1 MPYKGAFT
9 ILVNEHESGMRL
21 DVIIASHIS
30 DCSRS
35 FSASLIQKGEILVQG
50 EVKKPGYR
58 VKTGDNIS
66 INIPA
71 PEPVLSEPEPGDID
85 ILYEDKHIIVINKEP
100 GLVVHPAPG
109 HNKGTLV
116 NRLLYHCP
124 ELEGIGGKL
133 RPGIVHRL
141 DKDTSGTIVAAKND
155 AAHINLAAQFESRK
169 IKKLYLALV
178 YGVVKSE
185 SGSISLPIG
194 RHTSDR
200 KKMSTVS
207 RKSRSAETFWKVI
220 ERFNGATL
228 LELDLKTGRTHQ
240 IRVHCAAINHPVL
253 GDPVYGGKKAA
264 KKLHTSVP
272 RQMLHAWRLEFAH
285 PVTGEAMSFESPV
298 PPDMGKVIEML
309 RNNAKSSSLSNREPG
324 TDHFRIEFIPLL

>member
-1 MPYKGAFT
+1 MFYKGDCI
-9 ILVNEHESGMRL
+9 ILVNEHESGKRL
-21 DVIIASHIS
+21 DTIIAYHIS
-30 DCSRS
+30 NCSRS
-35 FSASLIQKGEILVQG
+35 FSACLIRKEKILVQG
-50 EVKKPGYR
+50 KVKKPGYR

-66 INIPA
+66 VSISSIDSEPILLK
-71 PEPVLSEPEPGDID
+71 PEPLDID

-116 NRLLYHCP
+116 NGLLHHCP
-124 ELEGIGGKL
+124 ELAGIGEKP

-141 DKDTSGTIVAAKND
+141 DKDTSGTLVAVKNN
-155 AAHINLAAQFESRK
+155 AAYINLAAQFKSRK

-178 YGVVKSE
+178 FGVVQSE

-194 RHTSDR
+194 RHVSNR

-207 RKSRSAETFWKVI
+207 RKSRSAETLWKVI
-220 ERFNGATL
+220 ERFNGATF
-228 LELDLKTGRTHQ
+228 LECDLKTGRTHQ

-253 GDPVYGGKKAA
+253 GDQIYGGKKAA
-264 KKLHTSVP
+264 KKLLPKNRLNKIISVP

-285 PVTGEAMSFESPV
+285 PATGDTMFFESPV
-298 PPDMGKVIEML
+298 PQDMKKLIETL
-309 RNNAKSSSLSNREPG
+309 RHVDN
-324 TDHFRIEFIPLL
+324 

>member
-9 ILVNEHESGMRL
+9 ILVYEHESGRRL
-21 DVIIASHIS
+21 DVIVASHIS
-30 DCSRS
+30 NCSRS
-35 FSASLIQKGEILVQG
+35 FSASLIQKGEILVQ
-50 EVKKPGYR
+50 EKVKKPCYR

-66 INIPA
+66 VNIPS
-71 PEPVLSEPEPGDID
+71 PEPVSAKPEPHNID

-124 ELEGIGGKL
+124 GLEGIGGKL

-141 DKDTSGTIVAAKND
+141 DKDTSGTMVAAKND
-155 AAHINLAAQFESRK
+155 VAHINLAAQFKSRK

-178 YGVVKSE
+178 HGVVKYE

-194 RHTSDR
+194 RHPSDR

-207 RKSRSAETFWKVI
+207 RKSRSAKTFWKVI
-220 ERFNGATL
+220 ERFNSVTF

-240 IRVHCAAINHPVL
+240 IRVHCAAINHPIV
-253 GDPVYGGKKAA
+253 GDLVYGGKKAE
-264 KKLHTSVP
+264 KNLPILVP
-272 RQMLHAWRLEFAH
+272 RQMIHAWRLEFTH
-285 PVTGEAMSFESPV
+285 PATGEAMSFESPI
-298 PPDMGKVIEML
+298 PPDMEKVIEML
-309 RNNAKSSSLSNREPG
+309 RNTSLN
-324 TDHFRIEFIPLL
+324 L

>member
-1 MPYKGAFT
+1 MPQKGAFT
-9 ILVNEHESGMRL
+9 ILVNEHESGSRL
-21 DVIIASHIS
+21 DVIIATHIS
-30 DCSRS
+30 NSSRS
-35 FSASLIQKGEILVQG
+35 FSASLIRKKEILVQG

-66 INIPA
+66 VNIP
-71 PEPVLSEPEPGDID
+71 PYEPILSEPEPSDID

-116 NRLLYHCP
+116 NRLLHHFP
-124 ELEGIGGKL
+124 ELEGIGEKL
-133 RPGIVHRL
+133 RPGIIHRL
-141 DKDTSGTIVAAKND
+141 DKDTSGTMVVAKND
-155 AAHINLAAQFESRK
+155 AAHINLAAQFKSRK

-194 RHTSDR
+194 RHPFDR

-220 ERFNGATL
+220 ECFNWATFL
-228 LELDLKTGRTHQ
+228 KLDLKTGRTHQ
-240 IRVHCAAINHPVL
+240 IRVHCAAINHPIV

-264 KKLHTSVP
+264 KKLLIKDTSNKIISVP

-285 PVTGEAMSFESPV
+285 PVTGEAMSFESPI
-298 PPDMGKVIEML
+298 PQDMEKLIEML
-309 RNNAKSSSLSNREPG
+309 K
-324 TDHFRIEFIPLL
+324 

>member
-1 MPYKGAFT
+1 MPYKSAFT
-9 ILVNEHESGMRL
+9 ILVNEHESGRRL

-30 DCSRS
+30 NCSRS
-35 FSASLIQKGEILVQG
+35 FSAGLIQRGEILVQG

-58 VKTGDNIS
+58 VKTGDNIR

-71 PEPVLSEPEPGDID
+71 PEPVLAEPEPHNID
-85 ILYEDKHIIVINKEP
+85 ILYEDTHIIIINKEA

-109 HNKGTLV
+109 HNKGTLI

-141 DKDTSGTIVAAKND
+141 DKDTSGIMVVAKND
-155 AAHINLAAQFESRK
+155 AAHTNLAAQFKSRK
-169 IKKLYLALV
+169 IKKIYLALV
-178 YGVVKSE
+178 HGTVKDG

-194 RHTSDR
+194 RHPSDR
-200 KKMSTVS
+200 KKISTVS
-207 RKSRSAETFWKVI
+207 RKSRSAKTFWKVI
-220 ERFNGATL
+220 EHFNGATF

-240 IRVHCAAINHPVL
+240 IRVHCAAINHPIV

-264 KKLHTSVP
+264 RNLPTSVP

-285 PVTGEAMSFESPV
+285 PVTGEAMSFESPI
-298 PPDMGKVIEML
+298 PQDMEKVIETL
-309 RNNAKSSSLSNREPG
+309 RVSYRPRKHYMTP
-324 TDHFRIEFIPLL
+324 

>member
-1 MPYKGAFT
+1 MPDKGAFT
-9 ILVNEHESGMRL
+9 ILVNEHESGRRL

-30 DCSRS
+30 NCSRS
-35 FSASLIQKGEILVQG
+35 FSAGLIQKKAILVQG

-58 VKTGDNIS
+58 VKTGDYIS
-66 INIPA
+66 VNIPPPK
-71 PEPVLSEPEPGDID
+71 PEPVISEPETHDID

-109 HNKGTLV
+109 HSKGTLV

-124 ELEGIGGKL
+124 EIEGIGGKL

-155 AAHINLAAQFESRK
+155 AAYINLAAQFKSRK

-178 YGVVKSE
+178 FGVVKAE

-194 RHTSDR
+194 RHPSNR
-200 KKMSTVS
+200 KKMSTLS
-207 RKSRSAETFWKVI
+207 RKSRSAKTFWKVI
-220 ERFNGATL
+220 ERFTGATF
-228 LELDLKTGRTHQ
+228 LEFDLKTGRTHQ

-253 GDPVYGGKKAA
+253 GDPIYGGKKAA
-264 KKLHTSVP
+264 KKFPASVP

-285 PVTGEAMSFESPV
+285 PVTEEAMTFESPI
-298 PPDMGKVIEML
+298 PPDMKKLIETL
-309 RNNAKSSSLSNREPG
+309 RNSRAA
-324 TDHFRIEFIPLL
+324 

>member
-1 MPYKGAFT
+1 MPCKDAFT
-9 ILVNEHESGMRL
+9 ILVNEHESGRRL

-30 DCSRS
+30 NCSRS
-35 FSASLIQKGEILVQG
+35 FSAGLIQKEEILVQG

-66 INIPA
+66 VNIPP
-71 PEPVLSEPEPGDID
+71 PEPVLAEPEPHNID
-85 ILYEDKHIIVINKEP
+85 ILYEDKHIIVINKES
-100 GLVVHPAPG
+100 GLVVHPAVG

-124 ELEGIGGKL
+124 GLEGIGEKL

-141 DKDTSGTIVAAKND
+141 DKDTSGTMVAAKND
-155 AAHINLAAQFESRK
+155 ATYINLAAQFKSRK
-169 IKKLYLALV
+169 IIKIYLALV
-178 YGVVKSE
+178 HGIVKSD

-194 RHTSDR
+194 RHPSDR

-207 RKSRSAETFWKVI
+207 PKSRPAKTFWKAI
-220 ERFNGATL
+220 ERFNGATF

-240 IRVHCAAINHPVL
+240 IRVHCAAINHPIA

-264 KKLHTSVP
+264 KKLPTSVP
-272 RQMLHAWRLEFAH
+272 RQMLHAWRLEFKH
-285 PVTGEAMSFESPV
+285 PATGEAMSFESPI
-298 PPDMGKVIEML
+298 PPDMEKVIEML
-309 RNNAKSSSLSNREPG
+309 RNNAQAA
-324 TDHFRIEFIPLL
+324 T

>member
-1 MPYKGAFT
+1 MPYKVAFT
-9 ILVNEHESGMRL
+9 ILVNEHESGRRL

-30 DCSRS
+30 NCSRS
-35 FSASLIQKGEILVQG
+35 FSSGLIQKGEILVQG

-66 INIPA
+66 VNIPP
-71 PEPVLSEPEPGDID
+71 PEPVLAKPEPHNID

-124 ELEGIGGKL
+124 GLEGIGGKL

-141 DKDTSGTIVAAKND
+141 DKDTSGTMVAAKND
-155 AAHINLAAQFESRK
+155 AAHINLAAQFKSRK

-178 YGVVKSE
+178 HGVVASE

-194 RHTSDR
+194 RHPSDR

-207 RKSRSAETFWKVI
+207 RKSRSAKTFWKVI
-220 ERFNGATL
+220 ERFNGATF

-240 IRVHCAAINHPVL
+240 IRVHCAAINHPIV

-264 KKLHTSVP
+264 KNLPASVP
-272 RQMLHAWRLEFAH
+272 RQMLHAWRLEFTH
-285 PVTGEAMSFESPV
+285 PATGKAMSFESPI
-298 PPDMGKVIEML
+298 PPDMRKLIETL
-309 RNNAKSSSLSNREPG
+309 RNNAQAATTQVQSSKVHG
-324 TDHFRIEFIPLL
+324 

>member
-9 ILVNEHESGMRL
+9 ILVNEHESGRRL

-194 RHTSDR
+194 RHPSDR
-200 KKMSTVS
+200 KKMSSVS

-220 ERFNGATL
+220 ERFNWATL

-264 KKLHTSVP
+264 KKLPTSVP

-285 PVTGEAMSFESPV
+285 PVTGEAMSFESPI
-298 PPDMGKVIEML
+298 PPDMGELIEAL
-309 RNNAKSSSLSNREPG
+309 RRNTQSLKMVK
-324 TDHFRIEFIPLL
+324 

>member
-1 MPYKGAFT
+1 MPHKGTFT
-9 ILVNEHESGMRL
+9 ILVNEHESGRRL
-21 DVIIASHIS
+21 DVIIASHIP

-35 FSASLIQKGEILVQG
+35 FSVSLIQKGEILVQG

-71 PEPVLSEPEPGDID
+71 PEPILSEPEPHDID

-141 DKDTSGTIVAAKND
+141 DKDTSGTMVAAKND
-155 AAHINLAAQFESRK
+155 AAHINLAAQFKSRK
-169 IKKLYLALV
+169 IIKIYLALV
-178 YGVVKSE
+178 HGVVKSE

-194 RHTSDR
+194 RHPSDR

-240 IRVHCAAINHPVL
+240 IRVHCAAINHPIV
-253 GDPVYGGKKAA
+253 GDPIYGGKKAA
-264 KKLHTSVP
+264 KKLLTKDTSNKTISAP
-272 RQMLHAWRLEFAH
+272 RQMLHAWRLEFTH
-285 PVTGEAMSFESPV
+285 PATGEVMSFESPI
-298 PPDMGKVIEML
+298 PQDIKKVIEIL
-309 RNNAKSSSLSNREPG
+309 RVSYKPRKHYMTP
-324 TDHFRIEFIPLL
+324 

>member
-9 ILVNEHESGMRL
+9 ILVNEHESGRRL

-35 FSASLIQKGEILVQG
+35 FSASLIQKGKILVQG

-71 PEPVLSEPEPGDID
+71 PEPILSEPEPHDID

-155 AAHINLAAQFESRK
+155 AAHINLAAQFKSRK

-178 YGVVKSE
+178 HGVVKSK

-194 RHTSDR
+194 RHPSDR
-200 KKMSTVS
+200 KKMSTIS
-207 RKSRSAETFWKVI
+207 RKSRPAKTFWKVI

-240 IRVHCAAINHPVL
+240 IRVHCAAINHPIV
-253 GDPVYGGKKAA
+253 GDPIYGGKKAA
-264 KKLHTSVP
+264 KKPLKKDTSNKTISAT
-272 RQMLHAWRLEFAH
+272 RQMLHAWRLEFTH
-285 PVTGEAMSFESPV
+285 PATGEAMSFESPI
-298 PPDMGKVIEML
+298 PQDMKKVIEIL
-309 RNNAKSSSLSNREPG
+309 RV
-324 TDHFRIEFIPLL
+324 

>member
-1 MPYKGAFT
+1 MSLTLKLGKRGRFAKASYKGAFT
-9 ILVNEHESGMRL
+9 ILVNEHESGRRL
-21 DVIIASHIS
+21 DVIIASHTS
-30 DCSRS
+30 NCSRS
-35 FSASLIQKGEILVQG
+35 FLAGLIQKKVILVQG

-58 VKTGDNIS
+58 VKTGDRIS
-66 INIPA
+66 VNIPPPK
-71 PEPVLSEPEPGDID
+71 PEPVLSEPEPYDID

-141 DKDTSGTIVAAKND
+141 DKDTSGTIVVAKND
-155 AAHINLAAQFESRK
+155 AAYINLAAQFKSRK

-178 YGVVKSE
+178 FGVVKAE

-194 RHTSDR
+194 RHPSNR
-200 KKMSTVS
+200 KKMSTLS
-207 RKSRSAETFWKVI
+207 RKSRSAKTFWKVI
-220 ERFNGATL
+220 ERFTGATF
-228 LELDLKTGRTHQ
+228 LEFDLKTGRTHQ

-253 GDPVYGGKKAA
+253 GDPIYGGKKAA
-264 KKLHTSVP
+264 KKFPTSVP

-285 PVTGEAMSFESPV
+285 PVTEEAMTFESPI
-298 PPDMGKVIEML
+298 PPDMKKLIETL
-309 RNNAKSSSLSNREPG
+309 RNSQAA
-324 TDHFRIEFIPLL
+324 

>member
-1 MPYKGAFT
+1 MPHKGAFT
-9 ILVNEHESGMRL
+9 ILVNEHESGSRL

-30 DCSRS
+30 NCSRS
-35 FSASLIQKGEILVQG
+35 FSAILIQKGEILVQG

-66 INIPA
+66 VNIPP
-71 PEPVLSEPEPGDID
+71 PEPILSKPEPYDID
-85 ILYEDKHIIVINKEP
+85 ILYEDEHIIVINKEP

-109 HNKGTLV
+109 HKKGTLV

-124 ELEGIGGKL
+124 LLGCIGGKL

-141 DKDTSGTIVAAKND
+141 DKDTSGTMVVAKNGT
-155 AAHINLAAQFESRK
+155 AHLNLSAQFKSRK

-194 RHTSDR
+194 RHPSDR

-207 RKSRSAETFWKVI
+207 RKSRSAKTFWKVI
-220 ERFNGATL
+220 ERFEGATL
-228 LELDLKTGRTHQ
+228 LEVELKTGRTHQ
-240 IRVHCAAINHPVL
+240 IRVHCAAINHPVV

-264 KKLHTSVP
+264 KNLLTKNTSNKTISAP
-272 RQMLHAWRLEFAH
+272 RQMLHAWRLEFTH
-285 PVTGEAMSFESPV
+285 PATGEAMSFESPI
-298 PPDMGKVIEML
+298 PQDMDELIETL
-309 RNNAKSSSLSNREPG
+309 RRNSRSLKMAK
-324 TDHFRIEFIPLL
+324 

>member
-35 FSASLIQKGEILVQG
+35 FSADLIQKGEILVQG

-58 VKTGDNIS
+58 VKAGDNIS

-116 NRLLYHCP
+116 NRLLYYCP

-194 RHTSDR
+194 RHPSDR

-220 ERFNGATL
+220 ERFNEATL

-264 KKLHTSVP
+264 KKLPTSVP

-285 PVTGEAMSFESPV
+285 PVTGEAMSFESPI
-298 PPDMGKVIEML
+298 PPDMEKVIEML
-309 RNNAKSSSLSNREPG
+309 RNNAKSSSLSNREP
-324 TDHFRIEFIPLL
+324 